1 MSFGTNTESAPSE
14 ARVAAIDEVFYDE
27 SMSDTDLR
35 ATFTAFDQ
43 STAEDWSLIATQ
55 LPVTQSLAADNIVE
69 QLRLLERDHGGFPV
83 SRLEHSLQT
92 ASRAENDGRDE
103 EYVLCA
109 LMHDIGDTL
118 APYNHP
124 SIAAGIVKPFVSE
137 ANHWMV
143 EHHGIFQGYYFW
155 HHLGMDRNTRDQLV
169 DSPYYD
175 YTEEFCAKY
184 DQVAF
189 DPEYSSAPLSHYE
202 PLVAKYFK
210 PSA

>member
-1 MSFGTNTESAPSE
+1 
-14 ARVAAIDEVFYDE
+14 
-27 SMSDTDLR
+27 MSDR
-35 ATFTAFDQ
+35 PSFTKFED
-43 STAEDWSLIATQ
+43 STQEEWAEIIRQ
-55 LPVTQSLAADNIVE
+55 LPITQAMAGQNVID

-92 ASRAENDGRDE
+92 ATRAEEDGRDE

-109 LMHDIGDTL
+109 LSHDIGDTL

-124 SIAAGIVKPFVSE
+124 SIAAGLLKPFVSE

-155 HHLGMDRNTRDQLV
+155 HFLGADRNARDAFR

-184 DQVAF
+184 DQTAF
-189 DPEYSSAPLSHYE
+189 DPDYVSNPLEHYE
-202 PLVAKYFK
+202 PLIRQFFDPRA
-210 PSA
+210 

>member
-1 MSFGTNTESAPSE
+1 MNS
-14 ARVAAIDEVFYDE
+14 
-27 SMSDTDLR
+27 
-35 ATFTAFDQ
+35 
-43 STAEDWSLIATQ
+43 ATQ
-55 LPVTQSLAADNIVE
+55 ASFTKFEDSTQEEWAEIIRQLPLTQAMAGQNVID

-92 ASRAENDGRDE
+92 ATRAEEDGRDD

-109 LMHDIGDTL
+109 LIHDIGDTL

-124 SIAAGIVKPFVSE
+124 SIAAGLLKPFVSE

-155 HHLGMDRNTRDQLV
+155 HFLGADRNSRDV
-169 DSPYYD
+169 FRDSPYYE

-184 DQVAF
+184 DQTAF
-189 DPEYSSAPLSHYE
+189 DPEYVSAPLAHYE
-202 PLVAKYFK
+202 PLIRQYLVPENWCLA
-210 PSA
+210 PRSGA

>member
-1 MSFGTNTESAPSE
+1 MHHPRNAYDAAMSHTIPEQLDSEPRAMFTTFEESTK
-14 ARVAAIDEVFYDE
+14 D
-27 SMSDTDLR
+27 
-35 ATFTAFDQ
+35 
-43 STAEDWSLIATQ
+43 DWMLIASQIPTTQ
-55 LPVTQSLAADNIVE
+55 AMAGENIIE
-69 QLRLLERDHGGFPV
+69 QLRMLERDHGGFPV

-109 LMHDIGDTL
+109 LIHDIGDTL
-118 APYNHP
+118 SPYNHP

-155 HHLGMDRNTRDQLV
+155 HHIGMDRNTRDKYV

-184 DQVAF
+184 DQTAF
-189 DPEYSSAPLSHYE
+189 DAEYVSAPLEHYI
-202 PLVAKYFK
+202 PLIRKYFV
-210 PSA
+210 PS

>member
-1 MSFGTNTESAPSE
+1 MSSLENSA
-14 ARVAAIDEVFYDE
+14 R
-27 SMSDTDLR
+27 R
-35 ATFTAFDQ
+35 ASFTRFED
-43 STAEDWSLIATQ
+43 STQEEWAEIIRQ
-55 LPVTQSLAADNIVE
+55 LPITQAMAGQNVID

-92 ASRAENDGRDE
+92 ATRAEEDGRDE

-109 LMHDIGDTL
+109 LIHDIGDTL

-124 SIAAGIVKPFVSE
+124 SIAAGLLKPFVSE

-155 HHLGMDRNTRDQLV
+155 HFIGADRNARDAHR

-184 DQVAF
+184 DQTAF
-189 DPEYSSAPLSHYE
+189 DPDYVSAPLEHYE
-202 PLVAKYFK
+202 PLIRKYLVPKELADTYNAFD
-210 PSA
+210 

>member
-1 MSFGTNTESAPSE
+1 
-14 ARVAAIDEVFYDE
+14 
-27 SMSDTDLR
+27 MSDTLR
-35 ATFTAFDQ
+35 HDAEREAPPRARFTTFEE
-43 STAEDWSLIATQ
+43 STSDDWRLIASQ
-55 LPVTQSLAADNIVE
+55 LPHTQALAGENVIV
-69 QLRLLERDHGGFPV
+69 QLEMLARDHGGFPV

-92 ASRAENDGRDE
+92 ATRAEEDGRDE

-109 LMHDIGDTL
+109 LLHDIGDTL

-155 HHLGMDRNTRDQLV
+155 HHLGMDRDTRDRFR
-169 DSPYYD
+169 DSPYYE

-184 DQVAF
+184 DQTAF
-189 DPEYSSAPLSHYE
+189 DADYVSAPLSHYE
-202 PLVAKYFK
+202 PLIRKYFV
-210 PSA
+210 PDGLAGHQPGT